1 MITGISKLFST
12 VKRGTQKPLML
23 AGKFYKDSDPEIAA
37 ERDIAKMIWYE
48 YNNTQAHET
57 EKRKSLLKMLFK
69 DDVDVTINPPFRC
82 DYGINIKLGKG
93 CYFNYGCTILDVNKV
108 EFGDGV
114 LVAPNVSIYS
124 ATHPLDP
131 KLRKEGKEYG
141 LPIKIGNNVWIGGS
155 AVIGPGVT
163 IGDNS
168 VIGAGAVVVK
178 DIPANSVAV
187 GNPARVIKKIDVSN
201 E

>member
-1 MITGISKLFST
+1 MITGISKVFST

-23 AGKFYKDSDPEIAA
+23 AGKFYNHSDPELVN
-37 ERDIAKMIWYE
+37 EREISKMICNE
-48 YNNTQAHET
+48 YNKTQVDEVD
-57 EKRKSLLKMLFK
+57 KRRNLLKILFK
-69 DDVDVTINPPFRC
+69 EDTDVYINPPFFC
-82 DYGINIKLGKG
+82 DYGSNIKFGKE
-93 CYFNYGCTILDVNKV
+93 CYYNYNCTILDVNKV

-114 LVAPNVSIYS
+114 LVAPNVSFYS
-124 ATHPLDP
+124 ATHPIDP

-155 AVIGPGVT
+155 SVICPGVS

-168 VIGAGAVVVK
+168 VIGAGSVVVK

-187 GNPARVIKKIDVSN
+187 GNPARVIKKLEVSN